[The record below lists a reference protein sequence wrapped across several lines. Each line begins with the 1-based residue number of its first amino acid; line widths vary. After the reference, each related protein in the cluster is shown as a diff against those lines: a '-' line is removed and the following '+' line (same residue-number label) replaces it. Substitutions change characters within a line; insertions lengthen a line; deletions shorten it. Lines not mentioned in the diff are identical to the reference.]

1 MKRAVVLLSGGLDST
16 VAAYCARKD
25 IGKRGELYAL
35 TFEYGQ
41 RHSKEIQCAVDIGS
55 GLDLRQH
62 CQLEVPFGCIA
73 AASSLLKGQ
82 GEIPTEEERSQAMKQ
97 TFGLAYGPSKDKLEE
112 IPSTW
117 VPQRNSIFLAL
128 AFAYAETVGADL
140 VYTGFNIKDYSGY
153 PDCRPEFVE
162 QMQRALNL
170 ASKQFVETGKGI
182 GIACPLMHKTKAEI
196 LEIGRTLFVPFE
208 KTWSCYQGGEKACG
222 VCASCRIRLEAF
234 KKVGLDDPITY
245 KEGVK

>member
-1 MKRAVVLLSGGLDST
+1 VKRAVVLLSGGLDST
-16 VAAYCARKD
+16 VTAYIARKD
-25 IGKRGELYAL
+25 VGVKGELYAL
-35 TFEYGQ
+35 TAMYGQ
-41 RHSKEIQCAVDIGS
+41 IHKKEVKCAIEQGIL
-55 GLDLRQH
+55 LDVKDHTILP
-62 CQLEVPFGCIA
+62 LPLDMLGG
-73 AASSLLKGQ
+73 SSLLGK
-82 GEIPTEEERSQAMKQ
+82 GEIPTEEVE
-97 TFGLAYGPSKDKLEE
+97 G

-162 QMQRALNL
+162 KIQQALNL

-196 LEIGRTLFVPFE
+196 IQIGRTLFVPFE
-208 KTWSCYQGGEKACG
+208 KTTSCYKGEEKACR
-222 VCASCRIRLEAF
+222 VCPSCRIRLAAF
-234 KKVGLDDPITY
+234 EEVGIDDPVEY
-245 KEGVK
+245 EMGGKE

>member
-1 MKRAVVLLSGGLDST
+1 MKKAVVLLSGGLDST
-16 VAAYCARKD
+16 VTAYIARKD
-25 IGKRGELYAL
+25 IGVKGELYAL
-35 TFEYGQ
+35 GISYGQ
-41 RHSKEIQCAVDIGS
+41 THFREVTSAQNIANE
-55 GLDLRQH
+55 LDTPLKRMH
-62 CQLEVPFGCIA
+62 IPLDWLVE
-73 AASSLLKGQ
+73 SSLT
-82 GEIPTEEERSQAMKQ
+82 GEGDIPAEEVK
-97 TFGLAYGPSKDKLEE
+97 E

-182 GIACPLMHKTKAEI
+182 GITCPIMYKTKAEI
-196 LEIGRTLFVPFE
+196 IEIGRTLFVPFE
-208 KTWSCYQGGEKACG
+208 KTWSCYKGGEKACG
-222 VCASCRIRLEAF
+222 VCASCRIRLKAF
-234 KKVGLDDPITY
+234 DEVGLVDPITY
-245 KEGVK
+245 QEGVR